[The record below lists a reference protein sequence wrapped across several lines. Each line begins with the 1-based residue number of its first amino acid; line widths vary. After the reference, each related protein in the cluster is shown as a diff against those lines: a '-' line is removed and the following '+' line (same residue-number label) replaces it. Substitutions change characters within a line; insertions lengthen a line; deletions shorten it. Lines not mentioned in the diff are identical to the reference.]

1 MEFIT
6 GKGGVIDTGC
16 AGVRRVS
23 RLDVADEL
31 PDAFIEKIR
40 AAVKRVSPEKFLLG
54 EVWEGRHHQVW
65 LRPTAAPICW
75 ARGWTA

>member
-6 GKGGVIDTGC
+6 GKGGVIDTWLRRGA
-16 AGVRRVS
+16 AGF

-40 AAVKRVSPEKFLLG
+40 AAVKRVSPEKS
-54 EVWEGRHHQVW
+54 
-65 LRPTAAPICW
+65 
-75 ARGWTA
+75 